1 MMTPD
6 GARSFFP
13 PRASQNFQEF
23 KGCCKQHHAGNQ
35 GVILC
40 QCWPLGHGPAHT
52 LTHRHTHGHMAT
64 HTHRHTGTHTHTH
77 TRAHARSGLI
87 DETHRACLCVCV
99 RHGNAVKERSTC
111 VDGSDTTGRRCEA
124 TANGGGPA
132 ASRDRRQGVAW
143 SRRARDLILQ

>member
-1 MMTPD
+1 MER
-6 GARSFFP
+6 GASSLPAPAKISKNSKDVASNTTRAIRESFYANVG
-13 PRASQNFQEF
+13 RWAM
-23 KGCCKQHHAGNQ
+23 GR
-35 GVILC
+35 
-40 QCWPLGHGPAHT
+40 
-52 LTHRHTHGHMAT
+52 LTHSHTDTRTGTWRRT
-64 HTHRHTGTHTHTH
+64 HTGTHTHTHTH

-87 DETHRACLCVCV
+87 DETHRACWCVCV